1 MMTWVT
7 HLTRRLA
14 SSFALLV
21 ACALVV
27 GAAPSPL
34 PAAGTIDDLLFDLQ
48 LAPLDGKEAPDFT
61 LGGLDGKP
69 VALASLR
76 GRVVLLYFWASW

>member
-1 MMTWVT
+1 MARMTSMA
-7 HLTRRLA
+7 RRLA
-14 SSFALLV
+14 RPLVLLV

-48 LAPLDGKEAPDFT
+48 LAPLDGKAAPDFT
-61 LGGLDGKP
+61 LTGLDGKP
-69 VALASLR
+69 VALAALR